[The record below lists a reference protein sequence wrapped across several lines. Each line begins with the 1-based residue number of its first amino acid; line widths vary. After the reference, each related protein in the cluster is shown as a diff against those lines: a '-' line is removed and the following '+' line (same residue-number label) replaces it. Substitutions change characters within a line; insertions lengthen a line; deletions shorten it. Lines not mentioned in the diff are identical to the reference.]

1 MVAPQIHPLNLL
13 LPKPLL
19 HLAVINLMRSSLIL
33 TGNIVFFIFTII
45 MNALANALPLN
56 GKTTG
61 ELSNQYPN
69 FFVPAGIT
77 FSIWSIIYLFLLLF
91 IIYPFTGKQAR
102 QHTLKIGPW
111 FMLSCICNGSWILA
125 WHYELV
131 EVSVLIM
138 LAFLYILTRIYRL
151 LENPQP
157 AFSTKDKWMLKT
169 TFSVYLGWISIATIA
184 NITTLLVHHGWGGG
198 PLSQPAW
205 ACIAIGL
212 GTALGAY
219 IALSRKDTA
228 FILTL
233 LWAFTGIFLKQ
244 YNSLS
249 GNVVALSASLA
260 SAFLIII
267 LTWSFLKSA
276 RPSPATRTREI
287 S

>member
-1 MVAPQIHPLNLL
+1 
-13 LPKPLL
+13 
-19 HLAVINLMRSSLIL
+19 MRTPLIL
-33 TGNIVFFIFTII
+33 AGNIVLFVFTII

-77 FSIWSIIYLFLLLF
+77 FSIWSIIYLFLLIF

-111 FMLSCICNGSWILA
+111 FMLSCLCNGSWILA

-138 LAFLYILTRIYRL
+138 LAFLFILIRIYRL

-169 TFSVYLGWISIATIA
+169 TFSIYLGWICIATIA
-184 NITTLLVHHGWGGG
+184 NITTLLVHHGWSGG
-198 PLSQPAW
+198 PLSQPVW

-219 IALSRKDTA
+219 IASTRKDLA
-228 FILTL
+228 FILVL
-233 LWAFTGIFLKQ
+233 LWAFAGIFLKQ
-244 YNSLS
+244 YNSLT
-249 GNVVALSASLA
+249 GNPVAIVAVVAAALLIISLA
-260 SAFLIII
+260 
-267 LTWSFLKSA
+267 WSMLRSA
-276 RPSPATRTREI
+276 RTSPATYTP
-287 S
+287 